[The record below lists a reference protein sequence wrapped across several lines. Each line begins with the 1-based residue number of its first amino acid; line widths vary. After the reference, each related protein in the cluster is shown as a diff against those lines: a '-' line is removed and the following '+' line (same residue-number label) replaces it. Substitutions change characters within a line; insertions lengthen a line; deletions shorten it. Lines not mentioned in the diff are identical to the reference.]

1 MHFVNSLM
9 NQILSSM
16 LGVEDFLS
24 KVDLHSIIEKM
35 DLFDVKM
42 FKSHCV
48 DNERIGLSIDEQS
61 EREIENISNEK
72 SAKNSEMFEVKT
84 HSLRDIFL
92 SSSKELDGLQFC
104 FDSND
109 TVGLRKKLRNAIK
122 EVYNDDI
129 FSMPR
134 FNDFRIR
141 KIPLDDEKSEENS
154 YPSFILQFKDLS
166 MNTKA
171 SAHEKTSNKVYKAI
185 NNSIAHKVH
194 GPLGCIVNQS
204 KIFQIMVE

>member
-1 MHFVNSLM
+1 
-9 NQILSSM
+9 
-16 LGVEDFLS
+16 
-24 KVDLHSIIEKM
+24 
-35 DLFDVKM
+35 
-42 FKSHCV
+42 
-48 DNERIGLSIDEQS
+48 
-61 EREIENISNEK
+61 
-72 SAKNSEMFEVKT
+72 MFEVKL

-109 TVGLRKKLRNAIK
+109 TVGLKKKLRNAIK

-154 YPSFILQFKDLS
+154 YPSFILQFRDLS
-166 MNTKA
+166 MNFKA
-171 SAHEKTSNKVYKAI
+171 NAHEKTSNKVYKAI
-185 NNSIAHKVH
+185 NSSIAHKVH
-194 GPLGCIVNQS
+194 GPLGCIVN
-204 KIFQIMVE
+204 